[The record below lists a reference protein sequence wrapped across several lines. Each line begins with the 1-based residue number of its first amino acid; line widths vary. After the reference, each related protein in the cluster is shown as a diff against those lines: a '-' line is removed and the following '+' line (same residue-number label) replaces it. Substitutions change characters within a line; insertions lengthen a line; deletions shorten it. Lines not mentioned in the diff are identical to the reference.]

1 MNSTPLRL
9 IGFGICAGLLL
20 SVMRAPLGLDWTQLP
35 ATSGSTDALFR
46 ASAMIATALF
56 LGAARPAFR
65 GIFSGSWLLF
75 AVLVGFALHGF
86 VLATRLSPT
95 GSASFALVL
104 VCGTVALRCFAGSH
118 NPSPTT
124 ERGESLA
131 LGEIKALAPVVGFPE
146 RFGLFLAGAG
156 VALAFEALAHQVRLL
171 GLGLPEDDTLQA
183 FVFLLLSTL
192 GAIAFG
198 PFLRRKEIERPA
210 FAYGLS
216 ILAASALAGLWFL
229 SERDREGLFLYLRR
243 MDLFLEYGRSFDAF
257 VPADLHLEDIPTMDG
272 TSIGTWWVTGLLAA
286 AAWVVPAFLFGA
298 TIGGTRHPGR
308 ISNALLGAA
317 FGLLLRPWLIG
328 VLAEPRTF
336 PELDGAPW
344 AWRMVVAGTV
354 LAAGGSAI
362 AIAVAERGRAR
373 KLAPVLA
380 LGAIAL
386 PWLQPRLRVWN
397 FSPWYIADIEP
408 ELTLATGSGLL
419 TLEGTRGG
427 VRIVTLDRRR
437 MTPSYLEFGN
447 DRRRLRYSLA
457 LLERSPERRPRVL
470 LVGQMTPERARFFRD
485 ADVEVDR
492 TAAWYDAFGVIEPVL
507 FEGFPEPGGEAIS
520 PVEARARI
528 AGGHYD
534 LVCVPPAYGPVLVP
548 KGASWLPWASV
559 QEPLLEALELPEG
572 TLGVVWI
579 DAASPLT
586 RRDLGDSVMFAA
598 ERFDDLTLGVV
609 YGLGPGEGPAG
620 SLLFAPSRAG
630 SRPAAGALLDTLPR
644 ARLFELRA
652 ALLERIAA
660 ANADTTRGALVQGLA
675 QHYAAQEES
684 SPYEKR
690 ALQIELSEDALRSFV
705 QALPEAIGE
714 GESLD
719 GFSRELWESVAWLLT
734 EKRRPDLAL
743 AFLEPVATAF
753 TPWPLMDRAVAYAHR
768 ELLDPKTALGFLER
782 AEPHAGLDVNLY
794 VEFAAVA
801 RELGDDKLA
810 VRYLRKGLELQPRRL
825 DLELPLALALMR
837 LEKSEGRALLERLG
851 REHPDHEGIAH
862 YLAEGPPPGGPKP
875 FSPTG
880 GLHDHGHDH

>member
-9 IGFGICAGLLL
+9 LGFGICAGLLL

-56 LGAARPAFR
+56 LSAARPAFR

-75 AVLVGFALHGF
+75 AVLVGFTLHGF
-86 VLATRLSPT
+86 VLSTLVSPT
-95 GSASFALVL
+95 GAASFGLVL
-104 VCGTVALRCFAGSH
+104 ICGTVALRCFAGNS
-118 NPSPTT
+118 NQSPTT
-124 ERGESLA
+124 ARGESLG
-131 LGEIKALAPVVGFPE
+131 LEKIKALAPGVGFPE

-183 FVFLLLSTL
+183 FVFLLLCTL
-192 GAIAFG
+192 GAVAFG

-243 MDLFLEYGRSFDAF
+243 MDLFLEYGRRFDAF
-257 VPADLHLEDIPTMDG
+257 VPADLHLEGIPTMDG

-298 TIGGTRHPGR
+298 TVGGTRHPGR

-336 PELDGAPW
+336 PELDGDPW

-354 LAAGGSAI
+354 LAAGGSAL

-373 KLAPVLA
+373 RLAPVLA

-397 FSPWYIADIEP
+397 FSPWYVADIEP
-408 ELTLATGSGLL
+408 ELTLATGAGLL
-419 TLEGTRGG
+419 TLEDTRGG

-447 DRRRLRYSLA
+447 DLRRLRYSLA
-457 LLERSPERRPRVL
+457 LVARSPERRPRVL
-470 LVGQMTPERARFFRD
+470 LVGQMTPEWARFFRE
-485 ADVEVDR
+485 ANVEVDR
-492 TAAWYDAFGVIEPVL
+492 TAAWYDACEVIEPVL
-507 FEGFPEPGGEAIS
+507 FEGLPELEGEAIS

-534 LVCVPPAYGPVLVP
+534 LVVVPPAHGPVLVP

-579 DAASPLT
+579 NAASPLT
-586 RRDLGDSVMFAA
+586 RRDLGDSVMFAT
-598 ERFDDLTLGVV
+598 ERFDDLTVGVV
-609 YGLGPGEGPAG
+609 YGVGPEEGPAR

-630 SRPAAGALLDTLPR
+630 SRPAVGALLDTLPR
-644 ARLFELRA
+644 ARLFGLRT

-660 ANADTTRGALVQGLA
+660 ANADTDRGALVRGLA

-705 QALPEAIGE
+705 QALPETGE

-719 GFSRELWESVAWLLT
+719 EFSRELWESVAWLLI

-743 AFLEPVATAF
+743 AFLEPLATAF
-753 TPWPLMDRAVAYAHR
+753 TPWPLLDRAVAYAHR
-768 ELLDPKTALGFLER
+768 ELLDPRTALSFLER
-782 AEPHAGLDVNLY
+782 AEPHASLEVNLY
-794 VEFAAVA
+794 LEFAAVA
-801 RELGDDKLA
+801 REIGDDRLA

-837 LEKSEGRALLERLG
+837 LEESEGRALLERLG
-851 REHPDHEGIAH
+851 REHPDHEDIAH
-862 YLAEGPPPGGPKP
+862 YLAEGPPPGGPRP

-880 GLHDHGHDH
+880 GLDHHDHAH